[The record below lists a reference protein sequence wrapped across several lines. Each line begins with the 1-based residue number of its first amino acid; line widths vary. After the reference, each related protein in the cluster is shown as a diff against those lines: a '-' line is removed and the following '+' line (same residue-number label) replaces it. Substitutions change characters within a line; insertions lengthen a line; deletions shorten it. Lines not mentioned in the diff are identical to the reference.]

1 MSSKLQAGLSM
12 LRDARQGEFDTAGA
26 LVHKVLNNV
35 VASPDEAK
43 FRKLRTTNA
52 KIGAMLATRGMR
64 AILIGAGF
72 VEEGEFLTLPDDA
85 SLEGVQAALAG
96 LAAQAEERAA
106 EQQAE
111 KTKALTARKE
121 ESEKE
126 NEERKRMRDGIAD
139 DAAARKEPGWK
150 AKVRRV
156 PLTNAPRAPCMRA
169 FLFSDVFPSL
179 VTARQAAGVK
189 DGKAITGCSDVGI
202 GNSSGG

>member
-1 MSSKLQAGLSM
+1 MSSKLQVGLSM

-96 LAAQAEERAA
+96 LSAQAEERAA

-150 AKVRRV
+150 AK
-156 PLTNAPRAPCMRA
+156 
-169 FLFSDVFPSL
+169 
-179 VTARQAAGVK
+179 AAGVK